1 MEEEIQM
8 YLDDSKERMEKA
20 LIHLSNE
27 LVKLRAGKAN
37 PNMLDSIYV
46 DYYGVSTILSQVA
59 NINTPDAKSLV
70 IQPWDKKMIG
80 PIEKAILAA
89 NIGVTPM
96 NNGDMVRL
104 NLPPLTE
111 ERRKQLV
118 KTTRGEGESAK
129 VSIRNARRDVIEEIK
144 KLQKNGLAEDEAATY
159 EEKVEKLTELYNRK
173 VDEIL
178 VRKEAEIMTV

>member
-1 MEEEIQM
+1 MEEEVQLYI
-8 YLDDSKERMEKA
+8 DDAKEKMDKA
-20 LIHLSNE
+20 LIHLTNE
-27 LVKLRAGKAN
+27 LIKLRAGKAN
-37 PNMLDSIYV
+37 PNMLDAIFV
-46 DYYGVSTILSQVA
+46 DYYGASTPLANVA

-70 IQPWDKKMIG
+70 IQPWEKKMIG

-96 NNGDMVRL
+96 NNGDIVRL

-111 ERRKQLV
+111 ERRRQLV
-118 KTTRGEGESAK
+118 KTTKHEGENAK

-144 KLQKNGLAEDEAATY
+144 KLQKNGLAEDAAATF
-159 EEKVEKLTELYNRK
+159 EEKVEKLVDHFNKK

-178 VRKEAEIMTV
+178 VKKEAEIMTV